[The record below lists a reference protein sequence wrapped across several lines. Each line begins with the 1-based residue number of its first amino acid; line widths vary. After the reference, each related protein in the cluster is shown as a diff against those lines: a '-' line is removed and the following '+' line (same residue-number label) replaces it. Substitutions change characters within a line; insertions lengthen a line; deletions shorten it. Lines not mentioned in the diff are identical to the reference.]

1 MEEERC
7 TQRCGGE
14 TREGDNLV
22 DLGIDGGIILKR
34 GFKKQNGGLDVAQD
48 RQKCRAL
55 VSTALNLRVP

>member
-1 MEEERC
+1 
-7 TQRCGGE
+7 
-14 TREGDNLV
+14 LV